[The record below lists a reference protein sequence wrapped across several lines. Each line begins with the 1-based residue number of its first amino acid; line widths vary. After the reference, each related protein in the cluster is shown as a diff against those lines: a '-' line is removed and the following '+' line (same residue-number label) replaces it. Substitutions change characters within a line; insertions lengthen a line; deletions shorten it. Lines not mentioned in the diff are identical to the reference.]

1 MGNGEREIERKYDVD
16 DAASVPDL
24 RDLPGV
30 SLVSDAVVHHLE
42 AAYFDTQDLDL
53 ARNDITLRRRSGG
66 DDEGW
71 HLKLPLDDDRYEVRV
86 PLRRS
91 VAAPPAALRR
101 IVHGVVRDA
110 TLVRVVTLTT
120 EREVRSVHGDDG
132 ALLALVCDDR
142 VAAVHHDPDGDRSQ
156 TWREWELE
164 LHHGR
169 RRFAKRADARLR
181 AAGARDSG
189 HASKLVKA
197 LALPPAPRTK
207 RVKAGKQPSEHE
219 LLQRRLAGLVTEMAR
234 LDPLVRADAPDAVHQ
249 MRVACR
255 RLRATLATF
264 AKRFDHEAV
273 DGVRADLTWTIE
285 VLGAPRDLEVL
296 RARLGDLVAAQPR
309 HLVRG
314 RPDQW
319 LGSQLRAA
327 HRSAHREAAAAMTSD
342 RYVTMVDTLR
352 TWSLTPPWA
361 NRADRPAQDR
371 LTRALDREWQ
381 RLARAVA
388 TADAG
393 SGTAHHA
400 ELLHDVRKAAKR
412 TRYAAETLQPVLGKD
427 ASGVAATCS
436 IIQDTLGAHHD
447 TVVATARLLDLA
459 GSAHATG
466 RDTFTY
472 GVLYTRIEREA
483 EGHERDYHRAWKKAA
498 KARSG
503 SSHRGAAS

>member
-1 MGNGEREIERKYDVD
+1 MVTGEREVERKYDVD

-24 RDLPGV
+24 RGLPGV
-30 SLVSDAVVHHLE
+30 SGVSDAVLHHLE
-42 AAYFDTQDLDL
+42 AAYFDTPDLDL
-53 ARNDITLRRRSGG
+53 ARSSITLRRRTGG

-71 HLKLPLDDDRYEVRV
+71 HLKLPFGDDRYEVHA
-86 PLRRS
+86 PLSRS
-91 VAAPPAALRR
+91 VALPPAALRR
-101 IVHGVVRDA
+101 IVHGVTRGA
-110 TLVRVVTLTT
+110 ALARVVTLVT
-120 EREVRSVHGDDG
+120 EREVRSVTGDDG
-132 ALLALVCDDR
+132 ELLALACDDR
-142 VAAVHHDPDGDRSQ
+142 VTAVRHEPDGDHPQ

-181 AAGARDSG
+181 AAGARDAG

-207 RVKAGKQPSEHE
+207 SVKAGKQMSEHE
-219 LLQRRLAGLVTEMAR
+219 LLQRRLAGLVAEMTR

-264 AKRFDHEAV
+264 AKSFDDEAV
-273 DGVRADLTWTIE
+273 DDVRVDLRWLVE

-342 RYVTMVDTLR
+342 RYESLIDTMR
-352 TWSLTPPWA
+352 SWSVAPPWA
-361 NRADRPAQDR
+361 KRADRPARDR
-371 LTRALDREWQ
+371 LTRALDREWT
-381 RLARAVA
+381 RLARAAA
-388 TADAG
+388 TADTAR
-393 SGTAHHA
+393 GTADHA

-412 TRYAAETLQPVLGKD
+412 TRYTAETLQPVLGQD
-427 ASGVAATCS
+427 AIRLAAACS
-436 IIQDTLGAHHD
+436 TIQDTLGAHHD
-447 TVVATARLLDLA
+447 AVVAAAWLLDLA
-459 GSAHATG
+459 DSAHASG

-472 GVLYTRIEREA
+472 GVLYARVELDAEAHEREY
-483 EGHERDYHRAWKKAA
+483 RRAWKTAA
-498 KARSG
+498 KARPTAQ
-503 SSHRGAAS
+503 RR

>member
-1 MGNGEREIERKYDVD
+1 MGTGEREIERKYDVD
-16 DAASVPDL
+16 DLASVPDL

-30 SLVSDAVVHHLE
+30 SRVSDAVVHHLE
-42 AAYFDTQDLDL
+42 AAYFDTPDLDL
-53 ARNDITLRRRSGG
+53 ARNAITLRRRTGG

-71 HLKLPLDDDRYEVRV
+71 HLKLPLDGDRYEVHA
-86 PLRRS
+86 PLSRG
-91 VAAPPAALRR
+91 VALPPAALRR
-101 IVHGVVRDA
+101 IVHAAVRDTA
-110 TLVRVVTLTT
+110 LVRVVTLST

-132 ALLALVCDDR
+132 ALLAVVCDDK
-142 VAAVHHDPDGDRSQ
+142 VAAVHHDPDGDRAQ
-156 TWREWELE
+156 AWREWELE

-169 RRFAKRADARLR
+169 SRFAERADARLR
-181 AAGARDSG
+181 AAGARDPG

-197 LALPPAPRTK
+197 LALAPAPRTK
-207 RVKAGKQPSEHE
+207 GVKAGKRLSEHE
-219 LLQRRLAGLVTEMAR
+219 LLQRRLSGLVAEMAR

-264 AKRFDHEAV
+264 AKSFDHDAV
-273 DGVRADLTWTIE
+273 DGVRAELTWLIE
-285 VLGAPRDLEVL
+285 VLSAPRDLEVL

-319 LGSQLRAA
+319 IGSQLRAA
-327 HRSAHREAAAAMTSD
+327 HRAAHRDAAAAMASD
-342 RYVTMVDTLR
+342 RYLNLVDTLR
-352 TWSLTPPWA
+352 GWSLAPTWA
-361 NRADRPAQDR
+361 KRADRPARDR
-371 LTRALDREWQ
+371 LTRALDREWE

-393 SGTAHHA
+393 SGTAPHA

-412 TRYAAETLQPVLGKD
+412 TRYAAETVQPILGKD
-427 ASGVAATCS
+427 ASGLAAACSILQDALGDHHDAVVAA
-436 IIQDTLGAHHD
+436 
-447 TVVATARLLDLA
+447 ARLLELA
-459 GSAHATG
+459 ASARATG

-483 EGHERDYHRAWKKAA
+483 EAHERDYHRAWKKAA
-498 KARSG
+498 KSRP
-503 SSHRGAAS
+503 ASRRR